1 MADSKSSSVRLPRPV
16 KRFRKLDAAASIAR
30 AQNVS
35 TLTPTP
41 VKTPVSV
48 GSHRTPA
55 RSESST
61 NISSDNVSGI
71 TATRK
76 RKSRDIGQAEKA
88 TDTTGEIRPR
98 SRKKREPTP
107 EDAELIEIAPAS
119 VKMSD
124 LCKDLR
130 TGKIS
135 KRETGIRNMELAKL
149 ERRQK
154 EREEREETE
163 SPSNAQVKEN
173 GHGAS
178 PSDTGGASKPLNSS
192 QSGPQMRIVNGE
204 IVLDTESLHVDRHA
218 DASKDVGD
226 LEDVIEDQ
234 FTRKIN
240 QASFGKRTKTQSWDE
255 EMTDLFYRG
264 LRMFGTDF
272 MMISRMF
279 PGRSR
284 REIKLKFNNE
294 ERRDPDRIKEAF
306 MGPRETIDITTYSEI
321 TNTIYE
327 DPQVIQQ
334 ELDEEKRRIED
345 QHVKEK
351 EAQEELLRN
360 PSGKRNDN
368 TAPGI
373 EDTNSNIQ
381 KGKSRNTKKSS
392 AVNSKGGGS
401 VEILGSIDD
410 LPASP

>member
-16 KRFRKLDAAASIAR
+16 KRFRTLDAAASIAR
-30 AQNVS
+30 TQNVS
-35 TLTPTP
+35 TLTSAP
-41 VKTPVSV
+41 VNTPVSV
-48 GSHRTPA
+48 GSHKTPA
-55 RSESST
+55 RSESDS
-61 NISSDNVSGI
+61 VPGA
-71 TATRK
+71 TATKK
-76 RKSRDIGQAEKA
+76 RKSRGVRKAERA
-88 TDTTGEIRPR
+88 IDTTGETRPR
-98 SRKKREPTP
+98 SRRKREPTP

-119 VKMSD
+119 VKMSE
-124 LCKDLR
+124 LCKDIR

-135 KRETGIRNMELAKL
+135 KRETEIRNMELAKL

-154 EREEREETE
+154 EREETE
-163 SPSNAQVKEN
+163 SPSNDQVKEN
-173 GHGAS
+173 GHRAS
-178 PSDTGGASKPLNSS
+178 PSDTGRAGEPLGTS
-192 QSGPQMRIVNGE
+192 QSGLQMRLVDGM

-218 DASKDVGD
+218 DPSRDVGD
-226 LEDVIEDQ
+226 LEDVVENQ

-272 MMISRMF
+272 MMICRMF

-294 ERRDPDRIKEAF
+294 ERRDPDRIKEAL
-306 MGPRETIDITTYSEI
+306 MGPREAIDITTYSEI
-321 TNTIYE
+321 TNTVYE

-368 TAPGI
+368 TAPGV
-373 EDTNSNIQ
+373 EDTNPNTQ
-381 KGKSRNTKKSS
+381 KGKTRNTKKSS
-392 AVNSKGGGS
+392 AVNSKVGGS

-410 LPASP
+410 LPMSEFD

>member
-1 MADSKSSSVRLPRPV
+1 MADPKSSSVRLPRPV
-16 KRFRKLDAAASIAR
+16 KRFRTLDAAASNAR
-30 AQNVS
+30 AQSVS
-35 TLTPTP
+35 ALTSAP

-61 NISSDNVSGI
+61 NINSDSVPGT
-71 TATRK
+71 TATKK
-76 RKSRDIGQAEKA
+76 RKSRDIGKAERA
-88 TDTTGEIRPR
+88 TDTTGETRPR

-119 VKMSD
+119 VKMSE
-124 LCKDLR
+124 LCKDIR

-135 KRETGIRNMELAKL
+135 RRETEIRNMELAKL

-154 EREEREETE
+154 EREETK
-163 SPSNAQVKEN
+163 SPSNDQVKEN

-178 PSDTGGASKPLNSS
+178 PPDTDRAGEPLNTS

-204 IVLDTESLHVDRHA
+204 IVLDTESLHVDRHT
-218 DASKDVGD
+218 DPSKDVGD
-226 LEDVIEDQ
+226 LEDVVENQ

-272 MMISRMF
+272 MMICRMF

-294 ERRDPDRIKEAF
+294 ERRDPDRIKEAL
-306 MGPRETIDITTYSEI
+306 MGPREAIDITTYSEI
-321 TNTIYE
+321 TNTVYE

-360 PSGKRNDN
+360 PSGKRSDN
-368 TAPGI
+368 AAPGV
-373 EDTNSNIQ
+373 EDTNSNTQ
-381 KGKSRNTKKSS
+381 KGKTPKSKKSS
-392 AVNSKGGGS
+392 TVNSKGGGS

-410 LPASP
+410 LPISDYD